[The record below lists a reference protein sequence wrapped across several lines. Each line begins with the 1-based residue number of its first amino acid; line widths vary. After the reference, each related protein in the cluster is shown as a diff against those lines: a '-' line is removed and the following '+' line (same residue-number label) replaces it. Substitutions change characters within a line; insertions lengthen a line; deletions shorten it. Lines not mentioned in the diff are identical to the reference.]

1 MWCLAWICVWMQS
14 WCDFAQVKLLFPW
27 WCWGGDVLVPSVGVL
42 VVELSTGA
50 ITGVHCDLLPMPS
63 LNLISTTA
71 PWPLASHGKVFLSR
85 CLLPCYFPWTAPCML
100 RRVWQ
105 TNEWD
110 SCIESLEFFS
120 VSTYF
125 PSQDLSMCASA
136 KLRENARPVSKTR
149 ILAALWFRTHWSRC
163 FMQSVTF
170 LLFL

>member
-1 MWCLAWICVWMQS
+1 MLGLDLRLNAILMWFCPGQVAVPMVVWRRWCSGALCWCFGGGAIRRSYYRCPLRPSAHAFFDPDIYYSTLAPRLSREGLSLSVPS
-14 WCDFAQVKLLFPW
+14 ALLF
-27 WCWGGDVLVPSVGVL
+27 
-42 VVELSTGA
+42 
-50 ITGVHCDLLPMPS
+50 S
-63 LNLISTTA
+63 LDCTMY
-71 PWPLASHGKVFLSR
+71 V
-85 CLLPCYFPWTAPCML
+85 L